1 MKAEKEGF
9 DSLTREITVEKGAT
23 VNEEFRLSSNL
34 AKLEIRPRPAGIE
47 VEIDGRVIGRTKGPG
62 DPAMWSE
69 SLIVPALKAGE
80 HTVRLKCRGYAEEI
94 RHPVLNVS
102 SEVFTPNIRIT
113 TSTDVIEGILKNTEG
128 AYITVEGKN
137 KIERPIPK
145 ENIRKMER
153 LDLQ

>member
-1 MKAEKEGF
+1 M
-9 DSLTREITVEKGAT
+9 R
-23 VNEEFRLSSNL
+23 
-34 AKLEIRPRPAGIE
+34 
-47 VEIDGRVIGRTKGPG
+47 
-62 DPAMWSE
+62 
-69 SLIVPALKAGE
+69 
-80 HTVRLKCRGYAEEI
+80 
-94 RHPVLNVS
+94 
-102 SEVFTPNIRIT
+102 EVFTPNIRIT